1 MINYL
6 PTATWLPW
14 EIEEGILLDMVH
26 SCLAA
31 LQLFFF
37 FIKDS
42 YSSHREGFF
51 LLNKGDA
58 PPNLWLLLQL
68 GSLFI
73 YSICRLGLG
82 FQILRPHEQGVS

>member
-1 MINYL
+1 MGYDSLLAYCYL
-6 PTATWLPW
+6 GVLPR
-14 EIEEGILLDMVH
+14 EIEEGILLDKVH

-31 LQLFFF
+31 LLLFFF

-42 YSSHREGFF
+42 YSSHREGLV
-51 LLNKGDA
+51 LLKGDA

-73 YSICRLGLG
+73 LLVGRA
-82 FQILRPHEQGVS
+82 

>member
-1 MINYL
+1 MIHYL
-6 PTATWLPW
+6 PTATWESR
-14 EIEEGILLDMVH
+14 EIEEGRLLDKVH

-42 YSSHREGFF
+42 YSSRM
-51 LLNKGDA
+51 LKGDA

-68 GSLFI
+68 GSLLI
-73 YSICRLGLG
+73 LLVGRAYG
-82 FQILRPHEQGVS
+82 FQS